1 MAIVHPAVP
10 EVLPV
15 SQAREGLS
23 QVLHRFKADG
33 LSATPLIFG
42 SHRKPEAVAIPYEL
56 FEALLPAIED
66 VLLAA
71 TIRER
76 SGQSEV
82 PWEEALE
89 QLGITQ
95 QQVDSVDL
103 GEYVIEGR

>member
-1 MAIVHPAVP
+1 MRSSSCSPGGHSC
-10 EVLPV
+10 LTGTRGPV
-15 SQAREGLS
+15 TGPPSVQGGRALRYT
-23 QVLHRFKADG
+23 A
-33 LSATPLIFG
+33 IFG